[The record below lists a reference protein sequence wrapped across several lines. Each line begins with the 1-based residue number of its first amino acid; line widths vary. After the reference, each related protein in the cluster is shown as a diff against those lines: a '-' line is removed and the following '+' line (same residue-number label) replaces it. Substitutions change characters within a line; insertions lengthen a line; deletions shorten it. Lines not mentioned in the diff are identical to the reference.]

1 MNSSLNVRPYN
12 NFGVSGIYQKQT
24 KAASHSHSS
33 AQTLSGLVN
42 PPPSFLSEAAI
53 FFLQVNTLFHWK
65 YGQGNDNGKSLRIS
79 IFDFNFKSA

>member
-1 MNSSLNVRPYN
+1 MLEEEEEEEEEEQQQGNNSSFNVRPYN

-53 FFLQVNTLFHWK
+53 FFLQVNTLFH
-65 YGQGNDNGKSLRIS
+65 
-79 IFDFNFKSA
+79 